1 MTNDE
6 IMREAVLDEFLSEL
20 KSNRLNESTGFTPVE
35 LRVMEAYGFT
45 PFDVIES
52 DNLANRFPE
61 NITPL
66 HEGFGSFIGG
76 LLMKPAVAGA
86 GLNVAIATIIAVA
99 EKFLP
104 TGDGI
109 LGKIGSFFKNQTGV
123 ASLVK
128 GAATTIPGILAAAY
142 KVSQNPD
149 YQQAKARHNK
159 AVCRRMMKKAV
170 IAAGLTGLV
179 ANVVAAYLI
188 SPKATA
194 QLVQAGNEAKAEIR
208 QTGTTPTV
216 DQVAKEVATDSKLD
230 TTETKKVA
238 ALAVSN
244 GATADTATASQIAQ
258 TNDVVNQK
266 IQGDIPNLAASENGT
281 TALESEPATPE
292 ATPEATPSVISETPT
307 EQVPASAQFATESK
321 PIASGIDIDPK
332 TNKLIGLTRDEQLGA
347 NKVNALVSEYG
358 VEKFKSPNE
367 LLKILKDKG
376 ASEEELLG
384 AKKQIYAN
392 AAIALHDGKSD
403 INDDF
408 YAGAHK
414 SYVSELSKGRDELL
428 TAAQKLDKT
437 RDKSYDQ
444 LFGRLASDGQLT
456 NQDKINAQNMAVS
469 TFDKQ
474 YGYSAICKDTDD
486 KQQQYD
492 IANKSY
498 TDALNTYNKAKLD
511 GISGRGLGEYRKA
524 LSAAESNLENAK
536 LALSNAQQKEQ
547 EFQTM
552 RTEID
557 NRVGQAF
564 DSYKSQASL
573 AANIS
578 NNQSYLSSLGV
589 GSKADA
595 NLEHANNVAAK
606 NGIESTFAP
615 TQPVNRPDAHKT
627 YNQAAALAA
636 NNTAQEQPK
645 PASVATA
652 LRTPRA
658 QRKSMVNSVSD
669 LLSNSSGT
677 TN

>member
-1 MTNDE
+1 MTNNE
-6 IMREAVLDEFLSEL
+6 IMREAVLDEFIEEL
-20 KSNRLNESTGFTPVE
+20 KSNRLNESTGFTSIE
-35 LRVMEAYGFT
+35 LRVMEAYDFT

-52 DNLANRFPE
+52 DKLANRFPE
-61 NITPL
+61 DIAPL

-86 GLNVAIATIIAVA
+86 GLNIAIATIIAVA

-104 TGDGI
+104 AGDGI
-109 LGKIGSFFKNQTGV
+109 LGKIGSFFRNQTGV
-123 ASLVK
+123 ASLAK

-142 KVSQNPD
+142 KVSQDPD
-149 YQQAKARHNK
+149 YQQAKTRHNK

-194 QLVQAGNEAKAEIR
+194 QLVQAGNEAKAEIG

-230 TTETKKVA
+230 ATETKKVA

-258 TNDVVNQK
+258 TNDIVNRK

-281 TALESEPATPE
+281 AALESETATS
-292 ATPEATPSVISETPT
+292 EATPSIISETPA
-307 EQVPASAQFATESK
+307 EQVSASAQFATESK

-332 TNKLIGLTRDEQLGA
+332 TNKLVGLTRNEQIGA

-428 TAAQKLDKT
+428 TAAQKLDRT

-469 TFDKQ
+469 AFDKQ

-511 GISGRGLGEYRKA
+511 GISGRGLGEYGKA

-536 LALSNAQQKEQ
+536 LALSAAQQKEQ

-552 RTEID
+552 RTEVD
-557 NRVGQAF
+557 NRVGRAF
-564 DSYKSQASL
+564 DSYKSQAGL

-589 GSKADA
+589 GSKSDA
-595 NLEHANNVAAK
+595 NLEHANSVAAK
-606 NGIESTFAP
+606 NGIESPFAP
-615 TQPVNRPDAHKT
+615 AQPVNRPDAHKT
-627 YNQAAALAA
+627 YSQAAALAA

-645 PASVATA
+645 PAPVATA
-652 LRTPRA
+652 PRTSRA

-669 LLSNSSGT
+669 LLSNNSGT

>member
-1 MTNDE
+1 MTNNE
-6 IMREAVLDEFLSEL
+6 IMREAVLDEFIEEL
-20 KSNRLNESTGFTPVE
+20 KSNRLNESTGFTSIE
-35 LRVMEAYGFT
+35 LRVMEAYDFT

-52 DNLANRFPE
+52 DKLANRFPE
-61 NITPL
+61 DIAPL

-86 GLNVAIATIIAVA
+86 GLNIAIATIIAVA

-104 TGDGI
+104 AGDGI
-109 LGKIGSFFKNQTGV
+109 LGKIGSFFRNQTGV
-123 ASLVK
+123 ASLAK
-128 GAATTIPGILAAAY
+128 GAAATIPGILAAAY
-142 KVSQNPD
+142 KVSQDPG
-149 YQQAKARHNK
+149 YQQAKTRHNK

-194 QLVQAGNEAKAEIR
+194 QLVQAGNEAKAEIG

-230 TTETKKVA
+230 ATETKKVA

-258 TNDVVNQK
+258 TNDIVNRK

-281 TALESEPATPE
+281 TALESGTS
-292 ATPEATPSVISETPT
+292 TPEATPSIISETPT
-307 EQVPASAQFATESK
+307 EQVSASAQFATESK

-332 TNKLIGLTRDEQLGA
+332 TNKLVGLTRDEQLGA

-428 TAAQKLDKT
+428 TAAQKLDRT

-469 TFDKQ
+469 AFDKQ
-474 YGYSAICKDTDD
+474 YGYSAICKDTED

-524 LSAAESNLENAK
+524 LSAAGSNLENAK
-536 LALSNAQQKEQ
+536 LALSAAQQKEQ

-552 RTEID
+552 RTEVD
-557 NRVGQAF
+557 NRVGRAF
-564 DSYKSQASL
+564 DSYKSQAGL

-589 GSKADA
+589 GSKSDA
-595 NLEHANNVAAK
+595 NLEHANSVAAK
-606 NGIESTFAP
+606 NGIESPFAP
-615 TQPVNRPDAHKT
+615 AQPVSQPDAHKT

-636 NNTAQEQPK
+636 NNTTQE
-645 PASVATA
+645 
-652 LRTPRA
+652 
-658 QRKSMVNSVSD
+658 
-669 LLSNSSGT
+669 
-677 TN
+677 

>member
-1 MTNDE
+1 MTNNE
-6 IMREAVLDEFLSEL
+6 IMREAVLDEFIEEL
-20 KSNRLNESTGFTPVE
+20 KSNRLNESTGFTSIE
-35 LRVMEAYGFT
+35 LRVMEAYDFT

-52 DNLANRFPE
+52 DKLANRFPE
-61 NITPL
+61 DIAPL

-86 GLNVAIATIIAVA
+86 GLNIAIATIIAVA

-104 TGDGI
+104 AGDGI
-109 LGKIGSFFKNQTGV
+109 LGKIGSFFRNQTGV
-123 ASLVK
+123 ASLAK
-128 GAATTIPGILAAAY
+128 GAAATIPGILAAAY
-142 KVSQNPD
+142 KVSQDPD

-194 QLVQAGNEAKAEIR
+194 QLVQAGNEAKAEIG

-230 TTETKKVA
+230 ATETKKVA

-258 TNDVVNQK
+258 TNDIVNRK

-281 TALESEPATPE
+281 TALESGTS
-292 ATPEATPSVISETPT
+292 TPEATPSIISETPT
-307 EQVPASAQFATESK
+307 EQVSASAQFATESK

-332 TNKLIGLTRDEQLGA
+332 TNKLVGITRDEQLGA

-428 TAAQKLDKT
+428 TAAQKLDRT

-469 TFDKQ
+469 AFDKQ
-474 YGYSAICKDTDD
+474 YGYSAICKDTED

-524 LSAAESNLENAK
+524 LSAAGSNLENAK
-536 LALSNAQQKEQ
+536 LALSAAQQKEQ

-552 RTEID
+552 RTEVD
-557 NRVGQAF
+557 NRVGRAF
-564 DSYKSQASL
+564 DSYKSQAGL

-589 GSKADA
+589 GSKSDA
-595 NLEHANNVAAK
+595 NLEHANSVAAK
-606 NGIESTFAP
+606 NGIESPFAP
-615 TQPVNRPDAHKT
+615 AQPVSQPDAHKT

-636 NNTAQEQPK
+636 NNTTQE
-645 PASVATA
+645 
-652 LRTPRA
+652 
-658 QRKSMVNSVSD
+658 
-669 LLSNSSGT
+669 
-677 TN
+677 

>member
-1 MTNDE
+1 MTNNE
-6 IMREAVLDEFLSEL
+6 IMREAVLDEFIEEL
-20 KSNRLNESTGFTPVE
+20 KSNRLNESTGFTSIE
-35 LRVMEAYGFT
+35 LRVMEAYDFT

-52 DNLANRFPE
+52 DKLANRFPE
-61 NITPL
+61 DIAPL

-86 GLNVAIATIIAVA
+86 GLNIAIATIIAVA

-104 TGDGI
+104 AGDGI
-109 LGKIGSFFKNQTGV
+109 LGKIGSFFRNQTGV
-123 ASLVK
+123 ASLAK
-128 GAATTIPGILAAAY
+128 GAAATIPGILAAAY
-142 KVSQNPD
+142 KVSQDPD
-149 YQQAKARHNK
+149 YQQAKTRHNK

-194 QLVQAGNEAKAEIR
+194 QLVQAGNEAKAEIG

-230 TTETKKVA
+230 ATETKKVA

-258 TNDVVNQK
+258 TNDIVNRK

-281 TALESEPATPE
+281 TALESGTS
-292 ATPEATPSVISETPT
+292 TPEATPSIISETPT
-307 EQVPASAQFATESK
+307 EQVSASAQFATESK

-332 TNKLIGLTRDEQLGA
+332 TNKLVGLTRDEQLGA

-428 TAAQKLDKT
+428 IAAQKLDRT

-469 TFDKQ
+469 AFDKQ
-474 YGYSAICKDTDD
+474 YGYSAICKDTED

-524 LSAAESNLENAK
+524 LSAAGSNLENAK
-536 LALSNAQQKEQ
+536 LALSAAQQKEQ

-552 RTEID
+552 RTEVD
-557 NRVGQAF
+557 NRVGRAF
-564 DSYKSQASL
+564 DSYKSQAGL

-589 GSKADA
+589 GSKSDA
-595 NLEHANNVAAK
+595 NLEHANSVAAK
-606 NGIESTFAP
+606 NGIESPFAP
-615 TQPVNRPDAHKT
+615 AQPVSQPDAHKT

-636 NNTAQEQPK
+636 NNTTQE
-645 PASVATA
+645 
-652 LRTPRA
+652 
-658 QRKSMVNSVSD
+658 
-669 LLSNSSGT
+669 
-677 TN
+677 

>member
-35 LRVMEAYGFT
+35 LRVMEAYSFT

-61 NITPL
+61 SITPL

-86 GLNVAIATIIAVA
+86 GLNVAIATIIAVT

-104 TGDGI
+104 AGDGI
-109 LGKIGSFFKNQTGV
+109 LGKIGSFFRNQTGV

-128 GAATTIPGILAAAY
+128 GAAATIPGILAAAY
-142 KVSQNPD
+142 KVSQDPD

-194 QLVQAGNEAKAEIR
+194 QLVQAGNEAKAEIG

-216 DQVAKEVATDSKLD
+216 DQVAKEVAADNKLD
-230 TTETKKVA
+230 VAETKEVA
-238 ALAVSN
+238 ALAASN
-244 GATADTATASQIAQ
+244 GAIADTATASQIAQ

-266 IQGDIPNLAASENGT
+266 IQSDMSNLAASENGT
-281 TALESEPATPE
+281 TALESGTATPE
-292 ATPEATPSVISETPT
+292 VTPSIISETPT
-307 EQVPASAQFATESK
+307 ERVSASEQFATESK

-332 TNKLIGLTRDEQLGA
+332 TNKLVGLTRNEQIGA

-358 VEKFKSPNE
+358 VEKFKNPNE
-367 LLKILKDKG
+367 LLKIIKDKG

-392 AAIALHDGKSD
+392 AAIVLHDGKSD

-428 TAAQKLDKT
+428 TAAQKLDRT

-469 TFDKQ
+469 AFDKQ
-474 YGYSAICKDTDD
+474 YGYSAICKDTED

-498 TDALNTYNKAKLD
+498 TDALSTYNKAKLD
-511 GISGRGLGEYRKA
+511 GISGRGLGEYGKA
-524 LSAAESNLENAK
+524 LSAAKSNLENAK
-536 LALSNAQQKEQ
+536 LALSAAQQKEQ

-552 RTEID
+552 RTEVD

-564 DSYKSQASL
+564 ESYKSQVGL
-573 AANIS
+573 AANIN

-589 GSKADA
+589 GSKSDA
-595 NLEHANNVAAK
+595 NLEHANSVAAK

-615 TQPVNRPDAHKT
+615 TQPVNPPDAYKT
-627 YNQAAALAA
+627 YNQAAALAT

-645 PASVATA
+645 PAPVTTVP
-652 LRTPRA
+652 RTPRA

-669 LLSNSSGT
+669 LLSNNSGT

>member
-6 IMREAVLDEFLSEL
+6 IMREAVLDELLSEL

-61 NITPL
+61 SITPL

-194 QLVQAGNEAKAEIR
+194 QLVQAGNKAKAEIG

-216 DQVAKEVATDSKLD
+216 DRVAKEVATDSKLD

-244 GATADTATASQIAQ
+244 GATADTASASQIAQ

-266 IQGDIPNLAASENGT
+266 MQGDIPNLAASENGT
-281 TALESEPATPE
+281 TALESGTATPE
-292 ATPEATPSVISETPT
+292 STPSTISETPT
-307 EQVPASAQFATESK
+307 EQVSASAQFATESK

-332 TNKLIGLTRDEQLGA
+332 TNKLVGLTRNEQIGA

-358 VEKFKSPNE
+358 VEKFKNPNE
-367 LLKILKDKG
+367 LLKIIKDKG

-428 TAAQKLDKT
+428 TAAQKLDRT

-469 TFDKQ
+469 AFDKQ
-474 YGYSAICKDTDD
+474 YGYSAICKDTED

-498 TDALNTYNKAKLD
+498 TDAFNTYNKAKLD
-511 GISGRGLGEYRKA
+511 GISGRGLGEYGKA

-536 LALSNAQQKEQ
+536 LALSAAQQKEQ

-564 DSYKSQASL
+564 DSYKSQADL
-573 AANIS
+573 AANIN

-589 GSKADA
+589 GSKSDA
-595 NLEHANNVAAK
+595 NLEHANSVAAK

-615 TQPVNRPDAHKT
+615 IQPVNQPDAHKT
-627 YNQAAALAA
+627 YSQAAALAA

-645 PASVATA
+645 PAPVVTA
-652 LRTPRA
+652 PRTSRA

-669 LLSNSSGT
+669 LLSNNSGT

>member
-1 MTNDE
+1 MTNNE
-6 IMREAVLDEFLSEL
+6 IMREAVLDEFIEEL
-20 KSNRLNESTGFTPVE
+20 KSNRLNESTGFTSIE
-35 LRVMEAYGFT
+35 LRVMEAYDFT

-52 DNLANRFPE
+52 DKLANRFPE
-61 NITPL
+61 DIAPL

-86 GLNVAIATIIAVA
+86 GLNIAIATIIAVA

-104 TGDGI
+104 AGDGI
-109 LGKIGSFFKNQTGV
+109 LGKIGSFFRNQTGV
-123 ASLVK
+123 ASLAK
-128 GAATTIPGILAAAY
+128 GAAATIPGILAAAY
-142 KVSQNPD
+142 KVSQDPD
-149 YQQAKARHNK
+149 YQQAKTRHNK

-230 TTETKKVA
+230 ATETKKVA

-258 TNDVVNQK
+258 TNDIVNRK

-281 TALESEPATPE
+281 TALESET
-292 ATPEATPSVISETPT
+292 ATPEATPSIISETPT
-307 EQVPASAQFATESK
+307 EQVSASAQFATESK

-332 TNKLIGLTRDEQLGA
+332 TNKLVGLTRNEQIGA

-428 TAAQKLDKT
+428 TAAQKLDRT

-469 TFDKQ
+469 AFDKQ
-474 YGYSAICKDTDD
+474 YGYSAICKDTED

-524 LSAAESNLENAK
+524 LSAAGSNLENAK
-536 LALSNAQQKEQ
+536 LALSAAQQKEQ

-552 RTEID
+552 RAEVD
-557 NRVGQAF
+557 NRVGRAF

-589 GSKADA
+589 GSKSDA
-595 NLEHANNVAAK
+595 NLEHANSVAAK
-606 NGIESTFAP
+606 NGIESPFAP
-615 TQPVNRPDAHKT
+615 AQPVSQPDAHKT

-636 NNTAQEQPK
+636 NNTTQEQPK
-645 PASVATA
+645 PAPVATA
-652 LRTPRA
+652 PRIPRA

-669 LLSNSSGT
+669 LLSNNSGT

>member
-1 MTNDE
+1 MTNNE
-6 IMREAVLDEFLSEL
+6 IMREAVLDEFIEEL
-20 KSNRLNESTGFTPVE
+20 KSNRLNESTGFTSIE
-35 LRVMEAYGFT
+35 LRVMEAYDFT

-52 DNLANRFPE
+52 DKLANRFPE
-61 NITPL
+61 DIAPL

-86 GLNVAIATIIAVA
+86 GLNIAIATIIAVA

-104 TGDGI
+104 AGDGI
-109 LGKIGSFFKNQTGV
+109 LGKIGSFFRNQTGV
-123 ASLVK
+123 ASLAK
-128 GAATTIPGILAAAY
+128 GAAATIPGILAAAY
-142 KVSQNPD
+142 KVSQDPG
-149 YQQAKARHNK
+149 YQQAKTRHNK

-194 QLVQAGNEAKAEIR
+194 QLVQAGNEAKAEIG

-230 TTETKKVA
+230 ATETKKVA

-258 TNDVVNQK
+258 TNDIVNRK

-281 TALESEPATPE
+281 TALESGTS
-292 ATPEATPSVISETPT
+292 TPEATPSIISETPT
-307 EQVPASAQFATESK
+307 EQVSASAQFATESK

-332 TNKLIGLTRDEQLGA
+332 TNKLVGLTRDEQLGA

-428 TAAQKLDKT
+428 IAAQKLDRT

-469 TFDKQ
+469 AFDKQ
-474 YGYSAICKDTDD
+474 YGYSAICKDTED

-524 LSAAESNLENAK
+524 LSAAGSNLENAK
-536 LALSNAQQKEQ
+536 LALSAAQQKEQ

-552 RTEID
+552 RTEVD
-557 NRVGQAF
+557 NRVGRAF
-564 DSYKSQASL
+564 DSYKSQAGL

-589 GSKADA
+589 GSKSDA
-595 NLEHANNVAAK
+595 NLEHANSVAAK
-606 NGIESTFAP
+606 NGIESPFAP
-615 TQPVNRPDAHKT
+615 AQPVSQPDAHKT

-636 NNTAQEQPK
+636 NNTTQE
-645 PASVATA
+645 
-652 LRTPRA
+652 
-658 QRKSMVNSVSD
+658 
-669 LLSNSSGT
+669 
-677 TN
+677 

>member
-1 MTNDE
+1 
-6 IMREAVLDEFLSEL
+6 MREAVLDEFIEEL
-20 KSNRLNESTGFTPVE
+20 KSNRLNESTGFTSIE
-35 LRVMEAYGFT
+35 LRVMEAYDFT

-52 DNLANRFPE
+52 DKLANRFPE
-61 NITPL
+61 DITPL

-86 GLNVAIATIIAVA
+86 GLNIAIATIIAVA

-104 TGDGI
+104 AGDGI
-109 LGKIGSFFKNQTGV
+109 LGKIGSFFRNQTGV
-123 ASLVK
+123 ASLAK
-128 GAATTIPGILAAAY
+128 GAAATIPGILAAAY
-142 KVSQNPD
+142 KVSQDPD
-149 YQQAKARHNK
+149 YQQAKTRHNK

-194 QLVQAGNEAKAEIR
+194 QLVQAGNEAKAEIG

-230 TTETKKVA
+230 ATETKKVA

-258 TNDVVNQK
+258 TNDIVNRK

-281 TALESEPATPE
+281 TALESGTS
-292 ATPEATPSVISETPT
+292 TPEATPSIISETPT
-307 EQVPASAQFATESK
+307 EQVSASAQFATESK

-332 TNKLIGLTRDEQLGA
+332 TNKLVGLTRDEQLGT

-428 TAAQKLDKT
+428 TAAQKLDRT

-469 TFDKQ
+469 AFDKQ
-474 YGYSAICKDTDD
+474 YGYSAICKDTED

-524 LSAAESNLENAK
+524 LSAAGSNLENAK
-536 LALSNAQQKEQ
+536 LALSAAQQKEQ

-552 RTEID
+552 RTEVD
-557 NRVGQAF
+557 NRVGRAF
-564 DSYKSQASL
+564 DSYKSQAGL

-589 GSKADA
+589 GSKSDA
-595 NLEHANNVAAK
+595 NLEHANSVATK
-606 NGIESTFAP
+606 NGIESPFVPA
-615 TQPVNRPDAHKT
+615 QPVSQPDAHKT

-636 NNTAQEQPK
+636 NNTTQE
-645 PASVATA
+645 
-652 LRTPRA
+652 
-658 QRKSMVNSVSD
+658 
-669 LLSNSSGT
+669 
-677 TN
+677 

>member
-1 MTNDE
+1 
-6 IMREAVLDEFLSEL
+6 MREAVLDEFIEEL
-20 KSNRLNESTGFTPVE
+20 KSNRLNESTGFTSIE
-35 LRVMEAYGFT
+35 LRVMEAYDFT

-52 DNLANRFPE
+52 DKLANRFPE
-61 NITPL
+61 DIAPL

-86 GLNVAIATIIAVA
+86 GLNIAIATIIAVA

-104 TGDGI
+104 AGDGI
-109 LGKIGSFFKNQTGV
+109 LGKIGSFFRNQTGV
-123 ASLVK
+123 ASLAK

-142 KVSQNPD
+142 KVSQDPD
-149 YQQAKARHNK
+149 YQQAKTRHNK

-194 QLVQAGNEAKAEIR
+194 QLVQAGNEAKAEIG

-230 TTETKKVA
+230 ATETKKVA

-258 TNDVVNQK
+258 TNDIVNRK

-281 TALESEPATPE
+281 AALESETATS
-292 ATPEATPSVISETPT
+292 EATPSIISETPA
-307 EQVPASAQFATESK
+307 EQVSASAQFATESK

-332 TNKLIGLTRDEQLGA
+332 TNKLVGLTRNEQIGA

-428 TAAQKLDKT
+428 TAAQKLDRT

-469 TFDKQ
+469 AFDKQ

-511 GISGRGLGEYRKA
+511 GISGRGLGEYGKA

-536 LALSNAQQKEQ
+536 LALSAAQQKEQ

-552 RTEID
+552 RTEVD
-557 NRVGQAF
+557 NRVGRAF
-564 DSYKSQASL
+564 DSYKSQAGL

-589 GSKADA
+589 GSKSDA
-595 NLEHANNVAAK
+595 NLEHANSVAAK
-606 NGIESTFAP
+606 NGIESPFAP
-615 TQPVNRPDAHKT
+615 AQPVNRPDAHKT
-627 YNQAAALAA
+627 YSQAAALAA

-645 PASVATA
+645 PAPVATA
-652 LRTPRA
+652 PRTSRA

-669 LLSNSSGT
+669 LLSNNSGT

>member
-1 MTNDE
+1 MTNNE
-6 IMREAVLDEFLSEL
+6 IMREAVLDEFIEEL
-20 KSNRLNESTGFTPVE
+20 KSNRLNESTGFTSIE
-35 LRVMEAYGFT
+35 LRVMEAYDFT

-52 DNLANRFPE
+52 DKLANRFPE
-61 NITPL
+61 DIAPL

-86 GLNVAIATIIAVA
+86 GLNIAIATIIAVA

-104 TGDGI
+104 AGDGI
-109 LGKIGSFFKNQTGV
+109 LGKIGSFFRNQTGV
-123 ASLVK
+123 ASLAK
-128 GAATTIPGILAAAY
+128 GAAATIPGILAAAY
-142 KVSQNPD
+142 KVSQDPD
-149 YQQAKARHNK
+149 YQQAKTRHNK

-194 QLVQAGNEAKAEIR
+194 QLVQAGNEAKAEIG

-230 TTETKKVA
+230 ATETKKVA

-258 TNDVVNQK
+258 TNDAVNQK

-281 TALESEPATPE
+281 TALESGTATPD
-292 ATPEATPSVISETPT
+292 ATSSIISETPT
-307 EQVPASAQFATESK
+307 EQVSGSAQFATESK

-332 TNKLIGLTRDEQLGA
+332 TNKLVGLTRNEQIGA

-428 TAAQKLDKT
+428 TAAQKLDRT

-469 TFDKQ
+469 AFDKQ
-474 YGYSAICKDTDD
+474 YGYSAICKDTED

-511 GISGRGLGEYRKA
+511 GISGRGLGEYRKV
-524 LSAAESNLENAK
+524 LSAAGSNLENAK
-536 LALSNAQQKEQ
+536 LALSAAQQKEQ
-547 EFQTM
+547 EFQAM
-552 RTEID
+552 RTEVD
-557 NRVGQAF
+557 NRVGRAF
-564 DSYKSQASL
+564 DSYKSQAGL

-589 GSKADA
+589 GSKSDA
-595 NLEHANNVAAK
+595 NLEHANSVAAK
-606 NGIESTFAP
+606 NGIESPFAP
-615 TQPVNRPDAHKT
+615 AQPVSQPDAHKT

-636 NNTAQEQPK
+636 NNTTQEQPK
-645 PASVATA
+645 PAPVATA
-652 LRTPRA
+652 PRIPRA

-669 LLSNSSGT
+669 LLSNNSGT

>member
-1 MTNDE
+1 MTNNE
-6 IMREAVLDEFLSEL
+6 IMREAVLDEFIEEL
-20 KSNRLNESTGFTPVE
+20 KSNRLNESTGFTSIE
-35 LRVMEAYGFT
+35 LRVMEAYDFT

-52 DNLANRFPE
+52 DKLANRFPE
-61 NITPL
+61 DIAPL

-86 GLNVAIATIIAVA
+86 GLNIAIATIIAVA

-104 TGDGI
+104 AGDGI
-109 LGKIGSFFKNQTGV
+109 LGKIGSFFRNQTGV
-123 ASLVK
+123 ASLAK
-128 GAATTIPGILAAAY
+128 GAAATIPGILAAAY
-142 KVSQNPD
+142 KVSQDPG
-149 YQQAKARHNK
+149 YQQAKTRHNK

-194 QLVQAGNEAKAEIR
+194 QLVQAGNEAKAEIG

-230 TTETKKVA
+230 ATETKKVA

-258 TNDVVNQK
+258 TNDIVNRK

-281 TALESEPATPE
+281 TALESGTS
-292 ATPEATPSVISETPT
+292 TPEATPSIISETPT
-307 EQVPASAQFATESK
+307 EQVSASAQFATESK

-332 TNKLIGLTRDEQLGA
+332 TNKLVGLTRDEQLGA

-428 TAAQKLDKT
+428 IAAQKLDRT

-469 TFDKQ
+469 AFDKQ
-474 YGYSAICKDTDD
+474 YGYSAICKDTED

-524 LSAAESNLENAK
+524 LSAAGSNLENAK
-536 LALSNAQQKEQ
+536 LALSAAQQKEQ

-552 RTEID
+552 RTEVD
-557 NRVGQAF
+557 NRVGRAF
-564 DSYKSQASL
+564 DSYKSQAGL
-573 AANIS
+573 VANIS

-589 GSKADA
+589 GSKSDA
-595 NLEHANNVAAK
+595 NLEHANSVAAK
-606 NGIESTFAP
+606 NGIESPFAP
-615 TQPVNRPDAHKT
+615 AQPVSQPDAHKT

-636 NNTAQEQPK
+636 NNTTQE
-645 PASVATA
+645 
-652 LRTPRA
+652 
-658 QRKSMVNSVSD
+658 
-669 LLSNSSGT
+669 
-677 TN
+677 

>member
-1 MTNDE
+1 MTNNE
-6 IMREAVLDEFLSEL
+6 IMREAVLDEFIEEL
-20 KSNRLNESTGFTPVE
+20 KSNRLNESTGFTSIE
-35 LRVMEAYGFT
+35 LRVMEAYNFT

-52 DNLANRFPE
+52 DKLANRFPE
-61 NITPL
+61 DIAPL

-86 GLNVAIATIIAVA
+86 GLNIAIATIIAVA

-104 TGDGI
+104 AGDGI
-109 LGKIGSFFKNQTGV
+109 LGKIGSFFRNQTGV
-123 ASLVK
+123 ASLAK
-128 GAATTIPGILAAAY
+128 GAAATIPGILAAAY
-142 KVSQNPD
+142 KVSQDPD
-149 YQQAKARHNK
+149 YQQAKTRHNK

-230 TTETKKVA
+230 ATETKKVA

-258 TNDVVNQK
+258 TNDIVNRK

-281 TALESEPATPE
+281 TALESGT
-292 ATPEATPSVISETPT
+292 ATPEATPSIISETPA
-307 EQVPASAQFATESK
+307 EQVSASAQFATESK

-332 TNKLIGLTRDEQLGA
+332 TNKLVGLTRDEQLGA

-428 TAAQKLDKT
+428 TAAQKLDRT

-469 TFDKQ
+469 AFDKQ
-474 YGYSAICKDTDD
+474 YGYSAICKDTED

-524 LSAAESNLENAK
+524 LSAAGSNLENAK
-536 LALSNAQQKEQ
+536 LALSAAQQKEQ

-552 RTEID
+552 RTEVD
-557 NRVGQAF
+557 NRVGRAF
-564 DSYKSQASL
+564 DSYKSQAGL
-573 AANIS
+573 AANIN

-589 GSKADA
+589 GSKSDA
-595 NLEHANNVAAK
+595 NLEHANSVAAK
-606 NGIESTFAP
+606 NGIESPFAP
-615 TQPVNRPDAHKT
+615 AQPVSQPDAHKT
-627 YNQAAALAA
+627 YNQAAALAT
-636 NNTAQEQPK
+636 NNTAQEQPN
-645 PASVATA
+645 PVSVATA
-652 LRTPRA
+652 PRTSRA

-669 LLSNSSGT
+669 LLSNNSGT

>member
-266 IQGDIPNLAASENGT
+266 IQSDIPNLAASENGT
-281 TALESEPATPE
+281 TALESGT
-292 ATPEATPSVISETPT
+292 ATPEATPSIISETPA
-307 EQVPASAQFATESK
+307 EQVSASAQFATESK

-332 TNKLIGLTRDEQLGA
+332 TNKLVGLTRNEQIGA

-358 VEKFKSPNE
+358 VEKFKNPNE

-428 TAAQKLDKT
+428 TAAQKLDRT

-469 TFDKQ
+469 AFDKQ
-474 YGYSAICKDTDD
+474 YGYSAICKDTED

-498 TDALNTYNKAKLD
+498 TDAFNTYNKAKLD
-511 GISGRGLGEYRKA
+511 GISGRGLGEYGKA
-524 LSAAESNLENAK
+524 LSAAKSNLENAK
-536 LALSNAQQKEQ
+536 LALSAAQQKEQ

-552 RTEID
+552 RTEVD

-564 DSYKSQASL
+564 DSYKSQVGL
-573 AANIS
+573 AANIN

-589 GSKADA
+589 GSKSDA
-595 NLEHANNVAAK
+595 NLEHANSVAAK

-615 TQPVNRPDAHKT
+615 TQPVNPPDAHKT
-627 YNQAAALAA
+627 YNQAAALAT

-645 PASVATA
+645 PVSVATA
-652 LRTPRA
+652 PRTSRA

-669 LLSNSSGT
+669 LLSNNSGT

>member
-61 NITPL
+61 SITPL

-123 ASLVK
+123 ASLAK

-194 QLVQAGNEAKAEIR
+194 QLVQAGNKAKAEIG
-208 QTGTTPTV
+208 QTGTMPTV
-216 DQVAKEVATDSKLD
+216 NRVAKEVATDSKLD
-230 TTETKKVA
+230 TTEIKKVA

-244 GATADTATASQIAQ
+244 GATADAATASQIAQ
-258 TNDVVNQK
+258 TNDAVNQK
-266 IQGDIPNLAASENGT
+266 IQSDMPNLAASENGT
-281 TALESEPATPE
+281 AALESET
-292 ATPEATPSVISETPT
+292 ATPEATPSIISETPA
-307 EQVPASAQFATESK
+307 EQVSASAQFATESK

-332 TNKLIGLTRDEQLGA
+332 TNRLVGLTRNEQIGA

-358 VEKFKSPNE
+358 VEKFKNPNE
-367 LLKILKDKG
+367 LLKIIKDKG

-392 AAIALHDGKSD
+392 AAIVLHDGKSD

-428 TAAQKLDKT
+428 TAAQKLDRT

-469 TFDKQ
+469 AFDKQ
-474 YGYSAICKDTDD
+474 YGYSAICKDTED

-498 TDALNTYNKAKLD
+498 TDALSTYNKAKLD
-511 GISGRGLGEYRKA
+511 GISGRGLGEYGKA
-524 LSAAESNLENAK
+524 LSAAKSNLENAK
-536 LALSNAQQKEQ
+536 LALSAAQQKEQ

-552 RTEID
+552 RTEVD
-557 NRVGQAF
+557 NKVGQAF
-564 DSYKSQASL
+564 ESYKSQVGL
-573 AANIS
+573 AANIN

-589 GSKADA
+589 GSKSDA
-595 NLEHANNVAAK
+595 NLEHANSVAAK

-615 TQPVNRPDAHKT
+615 TQPVNPPDAYKT
-627 YNQAAALAA
+627 YNQAAALAT

-645 PASVATA
+645 PAPVTTVP
-652 LRTPRA
+652 RTPRA

-669 LLSNSSGT
+669 LLSNNSGT

>member
-1 MTNDE
+1 
-6 IMREAVLDEFLSEL
+6 MREAVLDEFIEEL
-20 KSNRLNESTGFTPVE
+20 KSNRLNESTGFTSIE
-35 LRVMEAYGFT
+35 LRVMEAYDFT

-52 DNLANRFPE
+52 DKLANRFPE
-61 NITPL
+61 DIAPL

-86 GLNVAIATIIAVA
+86 GLNIAIATIIAVA

-104 TGDGI
+104 AGDGI
-109 LGKIGSFFKNQTGV
+109 LGKIGSFFRNQTGV
-123 ASLVK
+123 ASLAK
-128 GAATTIPGILAAAY
+128 GAAATIPGILAAAY
-142 KVSQNPD
+142 KVSQDPD
-149 YQQAKARHNK
+149 YQQAKTRHNK

-194 QLVQAGNEAKAEIR
+194 QLVQAGNEAKAEIGR
-208 QTGTTPTV
+208 TGTTPTV

-230 TTETKKVA
+230 ATETKKVA

-258 TNDVVNQK
+258 TNDIVNRK

-281 TALESEPATPE
+281 TALESGTS
-292 ATPEATPSVISETPT
+292 TPEATPSIISETPT
-307 EQVPASAQFATESK
+307 EQVSASAQFATESK

-332 TNKLIGLTRDEQLGA
+332 TNKLVGLTRDEQLGA

-428 TAAQKLDKT
+428 TAAQKLDRT

-469 TFDKQ
+469 AFDKQ
-474 YGYSAICKDTDD
+474 YGYSAICKDTED

-524 LSAAESNLENAK
+524 LSAAGSNLENAK
-536 LALSNAQQKEQ
+536 LALSAAQQKEQ

-552 RTEID
+552 RTEVD
-557 NRVGQAF
+557 NRVGRAF
-564 DSYKSQASL
+564 DSYKSQAGL

-589 GSKADA
+589 GSKSDA
-595 NLEHANNVAAK
+595 NLEHANSVAAK
-606 NGIESTFAP
+606 NGIESPFAP
-615 TQPVNRPDAHKT
+615 AQPVSQPDAHKT

-636 NNTAQEQPK
+636 NNTTQE
-645 PASVATA
+645 
-652 LRTPRA
+652 
-658 QRKSMVNSVSD
+658 
-669 LLSNSSGT
+669 
-677 TN
+677 

>member
-1 MTNDE
+1 MTNNE
-6 IMREAVLDEFLSEL
+6 IMREAVLDEFIEEL
-20 KSNRLNESTGFTPVE
+20 KSNRLNESTGFTSIE
-35 LRVMEAYGFT
+35 LRVMEAYDFT

-52 DNLANRFPE
+52 DKLANRFPE
-61 NITPL
+61 DIAPL

-86 GLNVAIATIIAVA
+86 GLNIAIATIIAVA

-104 TGDGI
+104 AGDGI
-109 LGKIGSFFKNQTGV
+109 LGKIGSFFRNQTGV
-123 ASLVK
+123 ASLAK
-128 GAATTIPGILAAAY
+128 GAAATIPGILAAAY
-142 KVSQNPD
+142 KVSQDPD
-149 YQQAKARHNK
+149 YQQAKTRHNK

-194 QLVQAGNEAKAEIR
+194 QLVQAGNEAKAEIG

-230 TTETKKVA
+230 ATETKKVA

-258 TNDVVNQK
+258 TNDIVNRK

-281 TALESEPATPE
+281 TALESGTS
-292 ATPEATPSVISETPT
+292 TSEATPSIISETPT
-307 EQVPASAQFATESK
+307 EQVSASAQFATESK

-332 TNKLIGLTRDEQLGA
+332 TNKLVGLTRDEQLGA

-428 TAAQKLDKT
+428 TAAQKLDRT

-469 TFDKQ
+469 AFDKQ
-474 YGYSAICKDTDD
+474 YGYSAICKDTED

-524 LSAAESNLENAK
+524 LSAAGSNLENAK
-536 LALSNAQQKEQ
+536 LALSAAQQKEQ

-552 RTEID
+552 RTEVD
-557 NRVGQAF
+557 NRVGRAF
-564 DSYKSQASL
+564 DSYKSQAGL

-589 GSKADA
+589 GSKSDA
-595 NLEHANNVAAK
+595 NLEHANSVAAK
-606 NGIESTFAP
+606 NGIESPFAP
-615 TQPVNRPDAHKT
+615 AQPVSQPDAHKT

-636 NNTAQEQPK
+636 NNTTQE
-645 PASVATA
+645 
-652 LRTPRA
+652 
-658 QRKSMVNSVSD
+658 
-669 LLSNSSGT
+669 
-677 TN
+677 

>member
-61 NITPL
+61 SITPL

-104 TGDGI
+104 AGDGI
-109 LGKIGSFFKNQTGV
+109 LGKIGSFFRNQTGV

-128 GAATTIPGILAAAY
+128 GAAATIPGILAAAY
-142 KVSQNPD
+142 KVSQDPD

-194 QLVQAGNEAKAEIR
+194 QLVQAGNEAKAEIG
-208 QTGTTPTV
+208 QTGTMPTV

-266 IQGDIPNLAASENGT
+266 IQSDIPNLAASENGT
-281 TALESEPATPE
+281 TALESETATPEAIPE
-292 ATPEATPSVISETPT
+292 ATPEATPSIISETPT
-307 EQVPASAQFATESK
+307 EQVSASAQFATESK

-332 TNKLIGLTRDEQLGA
+332 TNKLVGLTRNEQIGA

-428 TAAQKLDKT
+428 TAAQKLDRT

-469 TFDKQ
+469 AFDKQ
-474 YGYSAICKDTDD
+474 YGYSAICKDTED

-524 LSAAESNLENAK
+524 LSAAGSNLENAK
-536 LALSNAQQKEQ
+536 LALSAAQQKEQ

-552 RTEID
+552 RTEVD
-557 NRVGQAF
+557 NRVGRAF
-564 DSYKSQASL
+564 DSYKSQAGL

-589 GSKADA
+589 GSKSDA
-595 NLEHANNVAAK
+595 NLEHANSVAAK
-606 NGIESTFAP
+606 NGIESPFAP
-615 TQPVNRPDAHKT
+615 AQPVSQPDAHKT

-636 NNTAQEQPK
+636 NNTTQE
-645 PASVATA
+645 
-652 LRTPRA
+652 
-658 QRKSMVNSVSD
+658 
-669 LLSNSSGT
+669 
-677 TN
+677 

>member
-61 NITPL
+61 SITPL

-104 TGDGI
+104 AGDSI
-109 LGKIGSFFKNQTGV
+109 LGKIGSFFRNQTGV

-142 KVSQNPD
+142 KVSQDPD

-238 ALAVSN
+238 ALTVSN

-266 IQGDIPNLAASENGT
+266 IQGNIPNLAASENGT
-281 TALESEPATPE
+281 TALESGTV
-292 ATPEATPSVISETPT
+292 TPEATPSVISETPT
-307 EQVPASAQFATESK
+307 EQVSASAQFATESK

-332 TNKLIGLTRDEQLGA
+332 TNKLVGLTRDEQIGA

-358 VEKFKSPNE
+358 VEKFKNPNE
-367 LLKILKDKG
+367 LLKIIKDKG

-428 TAAQKLDKT
+428 TAAQKLDRT

-469 TFDKQ
+469 AFDKQ
-474 YGYSAICKDTDD
+474 YGYSAICKDTED

-524 LSAAESNLENAK
+524 LSAAGSNLENAK
-536 LALSNAQQKEQ
+536 LALSAAQQKEQ

-552 RTEID
+552 RTEVD

-564 DSYKSQASL
+564 DSYKSQLGL
-573 AANIS
+573 AANIN

-589 GSKADA
+589 GSKSDA

-615 TQPVNRPDAHKT
+615 TQPVNQPDAHKT

-645 PASVATA
+645 PAPVATA
-652 LRTPRA
+652 PRTPRA

-669 LLSNSSGT
+669 LLSNNSRT
-677 TN
+677 IN

>member
-1 MTNDE
+1 MTNNE
-6 IMREAVLDEFLSEL
+6 IMREAVLDEFIEEL

-61 NITPL
+61 SITPL

-104 TGDGI
+104 AGDGI
-109 LGKIGSFFKNQTGV
+109 LGKIGSFFRNQTGV

-128 GAATTIPGILAAAY
+128 GAAATIPGILAAAY
-142 KVSQNPD
+142 KVSQDPD

-194 QLVQAGNEAKAEIR
+194 QLVQAGNEAKAEIG

-230 TTETKKVA
+230 ATETKKVA

-258 TNDVVNQK
+258 TNDIVNRK

-281 TALESEPATPE
+281 TALESGTS
-292 ATPEATPSVISETPT
+292 TPEATPSIISETPT
-307 EQVPASAQFATESK
+307 EQVSASAQFATESK

-332 TNKLIGLTRDEQLGA
+332 TNKLVGLTRDEQLGA

-444 LFGRLASDGQLT
+444 LFSRLASDGQLT
-456 NQDKINAQNMAVS
+456 NQDKINAQNMAVNA
-469 TFDKQ
+469 FDKQ

-524 LSAAESNLENAK
+524 LSAAGSNLENAK
-536 LALSNAQQKEQ
+536 LALSAAQQKEQ

-552 RTEID
+552 RTEVD
-557 NRVGQAF
+557 NRVGRAF
-564 DSYKSQASL
+564 DSYKSQAGL

-589 GSKADA
+589 GSKSDA
-595 NLEHANNVAAK
+595 NLEHANSVAAK
-606 NGIESTFAP
+606 NGIESPFAP
-615 TQPVNRPDAHKT
+615 AQPVSQPDAHKT

-636 NNTAQEQPK
+636 NNTTQE
-645 PASVATA
+645 
-652 LRTPRA
+652 
-658 QRKSMVNSVSD
+658 
-669 LLSNSSGT
+669 
-677 TN
+677 

>member
-1 MTNDE
+1 MTNNE
-6 IMREAVLDEFLSEL
+6 IMREAVLDEFIEEL
-20 KSNRLNESTGFTPVE
+20 KSNRLNESTGFTSIE
-35 LRVMEAYGFT
+35 LRVMEAYNFT

-52 DNLANRFPE
+52 DKLANRFPE
-61 NITPL
+61 DIAPL

-86 GLNVAIATIIAVA
+86 GLNIAIATIIAVA

-104 TGDGI
+104 AGDGI
-109 LGKIGSFFKNQTGV
+109 LGKIGSFFRNQTGV
-123 ASLVK
+123 ASLAK
-128 GAATTIPGILAAAY
+128 GAAATIPGILAAAY
-142 KVSQNPD
+142 KVSQDPD
-149 YQQAKARHNK
+149 YQQAKTRHNK

-194 QLVQAGNEAKAEIR
+194 QLVQAGNEAKAEIG

-230 TTETKKVA
+230 ATETKKVA

-258 TNDVVNQK
+258 TNDIVNRK

-281 TALESEPATPE
+281 TALESGT
-292 ATPEATPSVISETPT
+292 ATPEATPSIISETPA
-307 EQVPASAQFATESK
+307 EQVSASAQFATESK

-332 TNKLIGLTRDEQLGA
+332 TNKLVGLTRDEQLGA

-428 TAAQKLDKT
+428 TAAQKLDRT

-469 TFDKQ
+469 AFDKQ
-474 YGYSAICKDTDD
+474 YGYSAICKDTED

-524 LSAAESNLENAK
+524 LSAAGSNLENAK
-536 LALSNAQQKEQ
+536 LALSAAQQKEQ

-552 RTEID
+552 RTEVD
-557 NRVGQAF
+557 NRVGRAF
-564 DSYKSQASL
+564 DSYKSQAGL

-589 GSKADA
+589 GSKSDA
-595 NLEHANNVAAK
+595 NLEHANSVAAK
-606 NGIESTFAP
+606 NGIESPFAP
-615 TQPVNRPDAHKT
+615 AQPVSQPDAHKT

-636 NNTAQEQPK
+636 NNTAQEQPN
-645 PASVATA
+645 PVSVATA
-652 LRTPRA
+652 PRTSRA

-669 LLSNSSGT
+669 LLSNNSGT

>member
-1 MTNDE
+1 
-6 IMREAVLDEFLSEL
+6 MREAVLDEFIEEL
-20 KSNRLNESTGFTPVE
+20 KSNRLNESTGFTSIE
-35 LRVMEAYGFT
+35 LRVMEAYDFT

-52 DNLANRFPE
+52 DKLANRFPE
-61 NITPL
+61 DIAPL

-86 GLNVAIATIIAVA
+86 GLNIAIATIIAVA

-104 TGDGI
+104 AGDGI
-109 LGKIGSFFKNQTGV
+109 LGKIGSFFRNQTGV
-123 ASLVK
+123 ASLAK
-128 GAATTIPGILAAAY
+128 GAAATIPGILAAAY
-142 KVSQNPD
+142 KVSQDPD
-149 YQQAKARHNK
+149 YQQAKTRHNK

-194 QLVQAGNEAKAEIR
+194 QLVQAGNEAKAEIG

-230 TTETKKVA
+230 ATETKKVA

-258 TNDVVNQK
+258 TNDIVNRK

-281 TALESEPATPE
+281 AALESETATS
-292 ATPEATPSVISETPT
+292 EATPSIISETPA
-307 EQVPASAQFATESK
+307 EQVSASAQFATESK

-332 TNKLIGLTRDEQLGA
+332 TNKLVGLTRNEQIGA

-428 TAAQKLDKT
+428 TAAQKLDRT

-469 TFDKQ
+469 AFDKQ

-511 GISGRGLGEYRKA
+511 GISGRGLGEYGKA

-536 LALSNAQQKEQ
+536 LALSAAQQKEQ

-552 RTEID
+552 RTEVD
-557 NRVGQAF
+557 NRVGRAF
-564 DSYKSQASL
+564 DSYKSQAGL

-589 GSKADA
+589 GSKSDA
-595 NLEHANNVAAK
+595 NLEHANSVAAK
-606 NGIESTFAP
+606 NGIESPFAP
-615 TQPVNRPDAHKT
+615 AQPVNRPDAHKT
-627 YNQAAALAA
+627 YSQAAALAA

-645 PASVATA
+645 PAPVATA
-652 LRTPRA
+652 PRTSRA

-669 LLSNSSGT
+669 LLSNNSGT

>member
-1 MTNDE
+1 MTNNE
-6 IMREAVLDEFLSEL
+6 IMREAVLDEFIEEL
-20 KSNRLNESTGFTPVE
+20 KSNRLNESTSFTSIE
-35 LRVMEAYGFT
+35 LRVMEAYDFT

-52 DNLANRFPE
+52 DKLANRFPE
-61 NITPL
+61 DIAPL

-86 GLNVAIATIIAVA
+86 GLNIAIATIIAVA

-104 TGDGI
+104 AGDGI
-109 LGKIGSFFKNQTGV
+109 LGKIGSFFRNQTGV
-123 ASLVK
+123 ASLAK
-128 GAATTIPGILAAAY
+128 GAAATIPGILAAAY
-142 KVSQNPD
+142 KVSQDPD
-149 YQQAKARHNK
+149 YQQAKTRHNK

-194 QLVQAGNEAKAEIR
+194 QLVQAGNEAKAEIG

-230 TTETKKVA
+230 ATETKKVA

-258 TNDVVNQK
+258 TNDIVNRK

-281 TALESEPATPE
+281 TALESGTS
-292 ATPEATPSVISETPT
+292 TPEATPSIISETPT
-307 EQVPASAQFATESK
+307 EQVSASAQFATESK

-332 TNKLIGLTRDEQLGA
+332 TNKLVGLTRDEQLGA

-428 TAAQKLDKT
+428 TAAQKLDRT

-469 TFDKQ
+469 AFDKQ
-474 YGYSAICKDTDD
+474 YGYSAICKDTED

-524 LSAAESNLENAK
+524 LSAAGSNLENAK
-536 LALSNAQQKEQ
+536 LALSAAQQKEQ

-552 RTEID
+552 RTEVD
-557 NRVGQAF
+557 NRVGRAF
-564 DSYKSQASL
+564 DSYKSQAGL

-589 GSKADA
+589 GSKSDT
-595 NLEHANNVAAK
+595 NLEHANSVAAK
-606 NGIESTFAP
+606 NGIESPFAP
-615 TQPVNRPDAHKT
+615 AQPVSQPDAHKT

-636 NNTAQEQPK
+636 NNTTQE
-645 PASVATA
+645 
-652 LRTPRA
+652 
-658 QRKSMVNSVSD
+658 
-669 LLSNSSGT
+669 
-677 TN
+677 

>member
-1 MTNDE
+1 MTNNE
-6 IMREAVLDEFLSEL
+6 IMREAVLDEFIEEL
-20 KSNRLNESTGFTPVE
+20 KSNRLNESTGFTSIE
-35 LRVMEAYGFT
+35 LRVMEAYDFT

-52 DNLANRFPE
+52 DKLANRFPE
-61 NITPL
+61 DITPL

-86 GLNVAIATIIAVA
+86 GLNIAIATIIAVA

-104 TGDGI
+104 AGDGI
-109 LGKIGSFFKNQTGV
+109 LGKIGSFFRNQTGV
-123 ASLVK
+123 ASLAK
-128 GAATTIPGILAAAY
+128 GAAATIPGILAAAY
-142 KVSQNPD
+142 KVSQDPD
-149 YQQAKARHNK
+149 YQQAKTRHNK

-194 QLVQAGNEAKAEIR
+194 QLVQAGNEAKAEIG

-230 TTETKKVA
+230 ATETKKVA

-258 TNDVVNQK
+258 TNDIVNRK

-281 TALESEPATPE
+281 TALESGTS
-292 ATPEATPSVISETPT
+292 TPEATPSIISETPT
-307 EQVPASAQFATESK
+307 EQVSASAQFATESK

-332 TNKLIGLTRDEQLGA
+332 TNKLVGLTRDEQLGA

-428 TAAQKLDKT
+428 IAAQKLDRT

-469 TFDKQ
+469 AFDKQ
-474 YGYSAICKDTDD
+474 YGYSAICKDTED

-524 LSAAESNLENAK
+524 LSTAGSNLENAK
-536 LALSNAQQKEQ
+536 LALSAAQQKEQ

-552 RTEID
+552 RTEVD
-557 NRVGQAF
+557 NRVGRAF
-564 DSYKSQASL
+564 DSYKSQAGL

-589 GSKADA
+589 GSKSDA
-595 NLEHANNVAAK
+595 NLEHANSVAAK
-606 NGIESTFAP
+606 NGIESPFAP
-615 TQPVNRPDAHKT
+615 AQPVSQPDAHKT

-636 NNTAQEQPK
+636 NNTTQE
-645 PASVATA
+645 
-652 LRTPRA
+652 
-658 QRKSMVNSVSD
+658 
-669 LLSNSSGT
+669 
-677 TN
+677 